1 MLILSMNVLVAKMMY
16 GVNIINGGGSSI
28 GRASDCGSE
37 CCGIVPRPLPHM
49 ED

>member
-1 MLILSMNVLVAKMMY
+1 MNVLVVKMMF

-37 CCGIVPRPLPHM
+37 CCEFKSRPLPHT
-49 ED
+49 EEYSSG